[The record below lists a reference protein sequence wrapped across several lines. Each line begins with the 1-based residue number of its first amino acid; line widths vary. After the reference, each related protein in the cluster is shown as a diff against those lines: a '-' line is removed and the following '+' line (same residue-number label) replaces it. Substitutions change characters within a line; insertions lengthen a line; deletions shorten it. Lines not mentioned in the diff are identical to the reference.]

1 MVLRGIW
8 PKQQVFDL
16 VLAVFT
22 VKGLFYRG
30 FGPVLAVSP
39 DPLFEHFG
47 AISGSG
53 CTTLF
58 RMFWSNITRCWSRAN
73 MAETGPKQQ
82 VFGPYPGKWVK
93 YTVFWACFGCI
104 PGSVVRAFR
113 SDIRIRMRTTFLHV
127 SVECWSR
134 ADMAETV
141 LKQA

>member
-53 CTTLF
+53 CVAPNSHV
-58 RMFWSNITRCWSRAN
+58 WSNITRCWSRAVLRG
-73 MAETGPKQQ
+73 MARNTVKTGLLPWIQPIQ
-82 VFGPYPGKWVK
+82 GQIHG
-93 YTVFWACFGCI
+93 FWACF
-104 PGSVVRAFR
+104 FE
-113 SDIRIRMRTTFLHV
+113 
-127 SVECWSR
+127 EC
-134 ADMAETV
+134 T
-141 LKQA
+141 